1 MTKMRKEKIEQARK
15 QKEEKDDDPVTSEK
29 NTKTRAKIGRIGDG
43 PLCKNDYY
51 DANLMM
57 GRFK

>member
-1 MTKMRKEKIEQARK
+1 MRKEKIEQARK